1 MNDFFP
7 VWITICFVNLFLVT
21 NCLAQY
27 SHIEKKE
34 RQTLKNGMEKEEDET
49 NYRHRCSLC
58 TKSYKSKYDLQKHVR
73 GHTGE
78 ACYTCGQCSETFV
91 NLFLVTNCLAQY
103 SHMYDLL
110 SG

>member
-1 MNDFFP
+1 MEISQEENQ
-7 VWITICFVNLFLVT
+7 T
-21 NCLAQY
+21 N
-27 SHIEKKE
+27 EKKE

-78 ACYTCGQCSETFV
+78 ACYTCGQCSETFR
-91 NLFLVTNCLAQY
+91 LYSLYKLHMKIHPESKSYICEYCAKQFVTNLCV
-103 SHMYDLL
+103 
-110 SG
+110 